1 MIYWTEIYSKIFIS
15 RYFVTQFNNNFFF
28 FSCLKTPRE
37 NLSEE
42 DLEMVD
48 MARAGAKALW
58 SLSASRHNKEI
69 MRKSGLVPLMG
80 RLLKSIH
87 IDVVV
92 PIMGTVAECA
102 TQGNYQLAITTE
114 GMIQDI
120 VNHLN
125 CSNFDLKLQ
134 CSSAIFKCA
143 SDPVRF

>member
-1 MIYWTEIYSKIFIS
+1 
-15 RYFVTQFNNNFFF
+15 
-28 FSCLKTPRE
+28 
-37 NLSEE
+37 
-42 DLEMVD
+42 MVN

-125 CSNFDLKLQ
+125 CANFDLKLQ

-143 SDPVRF
+143 SDPVRIKTIFQQPNTN